1 MSYLI
6 GNKLNNGTL
15 AYDIFVG
22 DVQNFYAIAADTMA
36 AQAMKLYDAAFSKD
50 EDLSAKKYTDMAAT
64 KNAINAYLALTSA
77 NRYYAIRLFDN
88 RFYMFF
94 NGVKLAYSEAG
105 NEAISGVAEKII
117 AAENYALLAFA
128 NPDTK
133 INVKRD
139 DGTTEQITAKQAYGE
154 AVEALKAAYTAL
166 SAENKTAF
174 DADKSL
180 KAWYDDINAKYL
192 EAKAEWEKPQEPQA

>member
-6 GNKLNNGTL
+6 GNKLNNGAL

-36 AQAMKLYDAAFSKD
+36 AQAMKLYDAAFAGED

-64 KNAINAYLALTSA
+64 KNAINAYLALTSE

-105 NEAISGVAEKII
+105 NEAISGVAEK
-117 AAENYALLAFA
+117 L
-128 NPDTK
+128 
-133 INVKRD
+133 
-139 DGTTEQITAKQAYGE
+139 
-154 AVEALKAAYTAL
+154 
-166 SAENKTAF
+166 
-174 DADKSL
+174 
-180 KAWYDDINAKYL
+180 
-192 EAKAEWEKPQEPQA
+192 